1 MQRANASGAG
11 RAEHRTRRW
20 LPVAA
25 ALAIALVALVA
36 VGSVDPASAAVHPNL
51 TTAKAAKAPAFPLDF
66 TCAQAWNT
74 VLGVVC
80 VKTQPGAALTIGVTA
95 CGRAVRDA
103 GLKGTVN
110 ADDKGQYAWNWTPNT
125 TCRSAKATVTA
136 KSGGKTVK
144 KSTTFRIDAVP
155 SASAP
160 GV

>member
-1 MQRANASGAG
+1 MQRANASGTRRSENG
-11 RAEHRTRRW
+11 MRRW

-25 ALAIALVALVA
+25 ALAIALVALMA
-36 VGSVDPASAAVHPNL
+36 VGSVDPASAAAHPKH
-51 TTAKAAKAPAFPLDF
+51 TTAKATKAPAFPLDF

-95 CGRAVRDA
+95 CGRVVHDA
-103 GLKGTVN
+103 GLKGTVH

-125 TCRSAKATVTA
+125 TCRMAKATVTA

-144 KSTTFRIDAVP
+144 KSTTFRVEAVP
-155 SASAP
+155 SASVSSA
-160 GV
+160 